1 MKSRDDIL
9 LKLKEEYDI
18 IFNEKVKM
26 MNLYFNNILSIK
38 EKKEF
43 KYINSVETSKH
54 FNTCYLIIKDFW
66 KELYNNK
73 EMVYKIM
80 KFSKK
85 DELISSYLNIFFMQ
99 NFYINLFSYS
109 DGFPNE
115 LYYLIHKLLKDI
127 ISRINTSSEYS
138 AAFDESVLS
147 YLFDGMVLNDN
158 VRSFFNLILSDIIE
172 QYENSKESIE
182 VLLFKVKDIKDYF
195 KNQEE
200 KIKQEYLTANKPKK
214 SEIEKQ
220 TKRQKSF
227 LTQIYRMK
235 LPNIKNNEKLNENII
250 DLEDIIERDYKNNEV
265 FANKYLPELNKKE
278 LIELVNKE
286 ENDTMKNYISYQINV
301 MNNDISMYSNKKFL
315 ENIQKCSESEKILYF
330 YQKNF
335 MISINIIKQIF
346 QKLNENINLVP
357 EEIKFISYMI
367 KQSLKEKFN
376 SIKNNEIYAYVSE
389 FFIRI
394 FKAFFLHPDY
404 NALITSI
411 ILSKYSK
418 DNFKKIN
425 DIIRKMVS
433 GSFYKSTKEEC
444 DYTPYNLF
452 FLEIMP
458 EIHKFCEKL
467 VENETFKIK
476 MENLEKNQD
485 LNHMK
490 KSMNSNTIVYNIHQ
504 ITSILNIINHNYNNF
519 FGNNETDEFLKIFKK
534 LRDNKDAFNRIK
546 QKEKEENKIFFF
558 AYNEIIYSPKLLNI
572 MNRNEDK
579 YFKIE
584 ELGED
589 KTREEVN
596 MNKIIRAKNL
606 IFDLL
611 YISPKLSK
619 LTNISIDNKG
629 KNTKEILTQLNK
641 YYKGINMYN
650 QNDDKKN
657 NSNNNNNNNEKSKI
671 PKEWYI
677 NALLVC
683 LDNLDEDYSKNDYE
697 KLYASIKEDIN
708 KSIKNY
714 DFGELTK
721 ILKDLKAI
729 SRFKDIF
736 IKLQEIYKDNMINI
750 KIRDFIENEPIEI
763 FIKFIYNNTNSNKV
777 FNITSISNN
786 LNISSS
792 SIKSVKNNLKDKSLI
807 KCMDINDFIK
817 HFPNLSL
824 IQQRQDIDLFLIEK
838 EIKLSNGL
846 NQYFNILKD
855 LINYKFGKDERIIV
869 FNNIQKYILIKIY
882 DKIYPRESDIDDM
895 KIFQKTILL
904 SWVAPHHLKLDKTY
918 LENFVPITTNY
929 INQLDNEKSP
939 NGKFNVINKIFNAI
953 NNVLRFNKGNS
964 FSIDDI
970 APICEYCLIKAQPE
984 RLSSNIKYL
993 QNFISNDGSDL
1004 RKMRFDILKICMK
1017 SIKEINHTKFE
1028 GVSEEEYN
1036 KLCNKA
1042 RGGI

>member
-1 MKSRDDIL
+1 
-9 LKLKEEYDI
+9 
-18 IFNEKVKM
+18 M

-43 KYINSVETSKH
+43 KYINSDETSKH

-73 EMVYKIM
+73 ELIYKIM

-85 DELISSYLNIFFMQ
+85 EEIINSFLNIFFMQ

-115 LYYLIHKLLKDI
+115 LYYLINKLLKDI
-127 ISRINTSSEYS
+127 ISRINTTSEYS
-138 AAFDESVLS
+138 VAFEESILS
-147 YLFDGMVLNDN
+147 YLFDGMILNDN

-172 QYENSKESIE
+172 EYENSKDNTEI
-182 VLLFKVKDIKDYF
+182 LLFKVKDIKDYF
-195 KNQEE
+195 KTQEE
-200 KIKQEYLTANKPKK
+200 KIRQEYLSANKPKK

-220 TKRQKSF
+220 KKRQKSF

-235 LPNIKNNEKLNENII
+235 IPNSQNTEKLNDNLI
-250 DLEDIIERDYKNNEV
+250 DLEDIIDRDYKNNEV
-265 FANKYLPELNKKE
+265 FVNKYLPELSKKE
-278 LIELVNKE
+278 LIELVGKE
-286 ENDTMKNYISYQINV
+286 EKDTMRNYISNQIDM
-301 MNNDISMYSNKKFL
+301 MNNDNSMYSNKKFL

-330 YQKNF
+330 YQKSF
-335 MISINIIKQIF
+335 MISVNIIKQIF
-346 QKLNENINLVP
+346 QKLNENFELIP
-357 EEIKFISYMI
+357 EEIKFISFMI

-376 SIKNNEIYAYVSE
+376 SIKNNEIYIYVSG

-394 FKAFFLHPDY
+394 FKAYFLHPDY

-411 ILSKYSK
+411 ILSKHTK
-418 DNFKKIN
+418 GNFKKIC
-425 DIIRKMVS
+425 DIILKLVG

-458 EIHKFCEKL
+458 QIHKFCEKL
-467 VENETFKIK
+467 VENETFYSK
-476 MENLEKNQD
+476 MENLEKNQN
-485 LNHMK
+485 LNHIK
-490 KSMNSNTIVYNIHQ
+490 KSMNSNTIVYNIYQ

-519 FGNNETDEFLKIFKK
+519 FENNEYEEFSKIFKK
-534 LRDNKDAFNRIK
+534 LKENNDIFNRIK
-546 QKEKEENKIFFF
+546 QKEKEENKVFFF

-572 MNRNEDK
+572 INRNDDK

-584 ELGED
+584 ELEED
-589 KTREEVN
+589 KTREEVT

-611 YISPKLSK
+611 YISPKLHK
-619 LTNISIDNKG
+619 LTTISINIKE
-629 KNTKEILTQLNK
+629 KNTKEILAQLSK
-641 YYKGINMYN
+641 YFKGINTYT

-657 NSNNNNNNNEKSKI
+657 NNNEKAKI

-677 NALLVC
+677 NALMVC
-683 LDNLDEDYSKNDYE
+683 LDNLDEEYSKNDYE
-697 KLYASIKEDIN
+697 KLYTSIKEDIN
-708 KSIKNY
+708 KSIKIY
-714 DFGELTK
+714 DFGELTQ
-721 ILKDLKAI
+721 IMKDLKAI
-729 SRFKDIF
+729 SRFKDVF

-750 KIRDFIENEPIEI
+750 KVRDFIENEPLEI
-763 FIKFIYNNTNSNKV
+763 LMKFIYNNTNSNKV
-777 FNITSISNN
+777 FNITNINNN
-786 LNISSS
+786 LNSSS
-792 SIKSVKNNLKDKSLI
+792 SSVKSIKNILKDKSII
-807 KCMDINDFIK
+807 KCMNINDFIK

-846 NQYFNILKD
+846 NQYFEILKD
-855 LINYKFGKDERIIV
+855 SISYKFGKDERIIV
-869 FNNIQKYILIKIY
+869 FNKVQKYILIKIY

-1028 GVSEEEYN
+1028 GVSKEEYN
-1036 KLCNKA
+1036 KLCNMA
-1042 RGGI
+1042 RGGT

>member
-1 MKSRDDIL
+1 M
-9 LKLKEEYDI
+9 KLKEEYDL

-43 KYINSVETSKH
+43 KYINTDETSKY

-73 EMVYKIM
+73 ELVYKIM

-85 DELISSYLNIFFMQ
+85 DELINSYLNIFFMQ

-109 DGFPNE
+109 QGFPNE
-115 LYYLIHKLLKDI
+115 LYYLINKLLKDI
-127 ISRINTSSEYS
+127 ISKLKTASEYS
-138 AAFDESVLS
+138 AAFEESILS

-182 VLLFKVKDIKDYF
+182 MLLFKVKDIKDYF

-200 KIKQEYLTANKPKK
+200 KIRQEYLSGNKPKK

-220 TKRQKSF
+220 KKRQKSF
-227 LTQIYRMK
+227 LTQMYRMK
-235 LPNIKNNEKLNENII
+235 LPNIKNAEKLNDNLI
-250 DLEDIIERDYKNNEV
+250 DLEDIIDRDYKNNEV

-278 LIELVNKE
+278 LIDLVNKE
-286 ENDTMKNYISYQINV
+286 ENDTMRNYISNQIDM
-301 MNNDISMYSNKKFL
+301 MNNDNSMYSNKKFL
-315 ENIQKCSESEKILYF
+315 ENIQKSSESEKILFF
-330 YQKNF
+330 YQKSF

-346 QKLNENINLVP
+346 QKLNENIELVP
-357 EEIKFISYMI
+357 EEIKFISFMI

-376 SIKNNEIYAYVSE
+376 SINNNELYIYISG

-394 FKAFFLHPDY
+394 FKAYFLHPDY

-411 ILSKYSK
+411 ILSKHTK
-418 DNFKKIN
+418 DNFKKIC
-425 DIIRKMVS
+425 DIILKLVS

-458 EIHKFCEKL
+458 EIHKLCEKL
-467 VENETFKIK
+467 VENETFNSK

-485 LNHMK
+485 LTHIK
-490 KSMNSNTIVYNIHQ
+490 KIMNSNTIVYNIYQ
-504 ITSILNIINHNYNNF
+504 IASILNIINHNYNNF
-519 FGNNETDEFLKIFKK
+519 FPNKEYEEFSKIFKK
-534 LRDNKDAFNRIK
+534 LKENSDIFNRIK
-546 QKEKEENKIFFF
+546 EKEKNENKIFFF

-589 KTREEVN
+589 KTKEEVT

-611 YISPKLSK
+611 YISPKISK
-619 LTNISIDNKG
+619 LTTISLNIKE
-629 KNTKEILTQLNK
+629 KNTKEILAQLSK
-641 YYKGINMYN
+641 YFKGINIYTK
-650 QNDDKKN
+650 NDHKK
-657 NSNNNNNNNEKSKI
+657 NNNNEKAKI

-714 DFGELTK
+714 DFGQLSQ
-721 ILKDLKAI
+721 IMKDLKAI
-729 SRFKDIF
+729 SIFKDKF

-750 KIRDFIENEPIEI
+750 KIRDFIENEPLEI
-763 FIKFIYNNTNSNKV
+763 LIKFIYNNTNSNKV
-777 FNITSISNN
+777 FNITKLNNN
-786 LNISSS
+786 LNSSTS
-792 SIKSVKNNLKDKSLI
+792 SVKSVKNYLKDKSFI

-846 NQYFNILKD
+846 NQYFEILKD
-855 LINYKFGKDERIIV
+855 LISYKFGKDERIIV
-869 FNNIQKYILIKIY
+869 FNKIQKYILIKIY

-895 KIFQKTILL
+895 KIFQKTVLL

-929 INQLDNEKSP
+929 MNQLDNEKSP

-970 APICEYCLIKAQPE
+970 APICEYCIIKAQPE

-1036 KLCNKA
+1036 KLCNMA